1 MPSSLR
7 FRFAGPRRV
16 FPSVAPVA
24 PPVVPFP
31 VPVPAVELKEVVQD
45 LRSSTRSAMDESG
58 VLRGEIL
65 GDVFMLMLGKAEA
78 GIYMI

>member
-1 MPSSLR
+1 
-7 FRFAGPRRV
+7 
-16 FPSVAPVA
+16 
-24 PPVVPFP
+24 
-31 VPVPAVELKEVVQD
+31 
-45 LRSSTRSAMDESG
+45 MDESG